1 MCKSW
6 LYLSIVCRWQKDALK
21 LMNCKQ
27 CNDRMYD
34 CLLHP
39 FAWMSTAK
47 QSSHTAVT
55 QSLAAASEAAKYDS
69 DNCVSLF
76 CVKLPLSGRVHRV
89 LVLTRVESRWTG
101 SPCSSLVGHGPT
113 LVAGGGAVHAAL
125 VGRTSSLPCNHR
137 LLGLLGVV
145 AGVHWTVVREVCW
158 VRLKDCEYL

>member
-1 MCKSW
+1 MYHNNNQLMATKGAHISIVVFITN
-6 LYLSIVCRWQKDALK
+6 LSIGQNYFSILQFSSQ
-21 LMNCKQ
+21 L
-27 CNDRMYD
+27 
-34 CLLHP
+34 
-39 FAWMSTAK
+39 STV
-47 QSSHTAVT
+47 QSFQHR
-55 QSLAAASEAAKYDS
+55 LAASEAAKYDS

-125 VGRTSSLPCNHR
+125 VGRTSSLPCDHR

-145 AGVHWTVVREVCW
+145 AGVHWAVVREVCW